1 MAKMGRPPAENPK
14 TNKVTIRMTA
24 DAYAKL
30 LEYNKSHNQSITDTM
45 SEAFEYFMKSK
56 KAKK

>member
-1 MAKMGRPPAENPK
+1 MLDVRGGVFFMAKMGRPPAENPK

-30 LEYNKSHNQSITDTM
+30 LEYNEAHN
-45 SEAFEYFMKSK
+45 K
-56 KAKK
+56 